1 MAFCSAFHRAVQALG
16 AALILTAILAALILV
31 APILVAG
38 VATAQ
43 AASDRIGQIKT
54 VSGTVTIERDSSPV
68 VAATGMPIFES
79 DRIATGSDGSIGITF
94 RDNTVLSAGPDSKL
108 SFDEYEFDSATLDGK
123 FTSNLDAGT
132 VSIISGD
139 IVKRSP
145 EALKVRTP
153 MAILGVRG
161 TEFVVKVDP
170 DLHPVRR

>member
-1 MAFCSAFHRAVQALG
+1 MAFRSLPSFMARAFV
-16 AALILTAILAALILV
+16 AALFL
-31 APILVAG
+31 
-38 VATAQ
+38 VATATGSQ
-43 AASDRIGQIKT
+43 AASERIGQIKN
-54 VSGTVTIERDSSPV
+54 VDGTVTIERTTGSES
-68 VAATGMPIFES
+68 AATGMPIYES
-79 DRIATGSDGSIGITF
+79 DRVVTGRDGSIGITF

-108 SFDEYEFDSATLDGK
+108 SFDEYSFDSATLEGK

-132 VSIISGD
+132 LSIISGD

-170 DLHPVRR
+170 ENQ